1 MMVILMLRL
10 TMGKTEM
17 MIIDQ
22 NGEDDEN
29 LSVFGHGKLPL
40 LQRVLQLFGL
50 QLQLLLGLTQVPGD
64 HQDDEDG
71 DYKDDDDDAVSRS
84 LLFCCDN
91 GDDNVEIMCG

>member
-1 MMVILMLRL
+1 MPML

-22 NGEDDEN
+22 NGEVDEN
-29 LSVFGHGKLPL
+29 LGVFGHGELPL

-50 QLQLLLGLTQVPGD
+50 QLQLLLRLAQVPED
-64 HQDDEDG
+64 HQDDDEDG
-71 DYKDDDDDAVSRS
+71 DDDGDDDAVSRS
-84 LLFCCDN
+84 TLFCCDN